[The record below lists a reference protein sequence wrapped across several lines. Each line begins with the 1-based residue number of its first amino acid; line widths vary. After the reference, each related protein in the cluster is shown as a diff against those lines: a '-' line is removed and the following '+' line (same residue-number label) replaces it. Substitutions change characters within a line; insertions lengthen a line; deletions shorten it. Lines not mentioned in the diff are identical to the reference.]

1 MKLRRDRH
9 WKLSSSGFTATE
21 SLKIGDWPQGD
32 VTGLARPRL
41 AAESDQELDMR
52 GSSPVS
58 GFCVTGDGDPCDE
71 GHGGD
76 AIIGF
81 DLLSSKPS
89 FMNPSKRIT
98 GFTTSRFS
106 AKHERIGGDV
116 FAYPHPFG
124 ERVAA
129 DSESL

>member
-52 GSSPVS
+52 GSRPVA
-58 GFCVTGDGDPCDE
+58 GFCVTGDGDPW
-71 GHGGD
+71 
-76 AIIGF
+76 
-81 DLLSSKPS
+81 
-89 FMNPSKRIT
+89 
-98 GFTTSRFS
+98 
-106 AKHERIGGDV
+106 
-116 FAYPHPFG
+116 
-124 ERVAA
+124 
-129 DSESL
+129 